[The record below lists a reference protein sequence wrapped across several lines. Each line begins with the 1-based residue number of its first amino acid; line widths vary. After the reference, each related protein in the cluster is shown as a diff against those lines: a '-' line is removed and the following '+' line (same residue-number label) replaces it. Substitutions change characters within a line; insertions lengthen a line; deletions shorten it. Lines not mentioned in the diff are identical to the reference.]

1 MISSTK
7 PEGFDE
13 NTMFK
18 VLDSLREAGL
28 NEQNA
33 RDCINE
39 MLNKGILFRER
50 LPEPEDVPTFR
61 SAPRSIL
68 KCSYCDDAFSA
79 PSFNTANEILTRHIN
94 STHGKHK

>member
-1 MISSTK
+1 MITASR

-50 LPEPEDVPTFR
+50 LPEPDKDSFITV
-61 SAPRSIL
+61 PRSIL
-68 KCSYCDDAFSA
+68 RCSYCDDAFSA
-79 PSFNTANEILTRHIN
+79 PSFNTANEILNRHIN
-94 STHGKHK
+94 SAHGKNL